1 MKRLLALLFTL
12 ACLVILSSLGPVY
25 GDQVFHTTRL
35 NFVLTADG
43 GAAGYPQLKVGQV
56 IDIHPSGPTNGAIEV
71 YMINGAKPDTTYQVV
86 LRVFSHCGGSFLMQI
101 PTATLHTNSVGFAHA
116 NFVYPEKTLAGFEG
130 ATVGGLWTLV
140 VGGTLTAYDT
150 QCISITIG

>member
-1 MKRLLALLFTL
+1 MKRIIALSLTVT
-12 ACLVILSSLGPVY
+12 ALVIVGSVGPVY
-25 GDQVFHTTRL
+25 ADQVFHTTRL
-35 NFVLTADG
+35 NFVLTNDG
-43 GAAGYPQLKVGQV
+43 AAAGYPQLKVGQV

-86 LRVFSHCGGSFLMQI
+86 LRVFDHCGGKFLMPI
-101 PTATLHTNSVGFAHA
+101 TTALLQTNSVGFAQA
-116 NFVYPEKTLAGFEG
+116 NFVYPENTLAGFEG

>member
-1 MKRLLALLFTL
+1 
-12 ACLVILSSLGPVY
+12 VIVGSVGPVY
-25 GDQVFHTTRL
+25 ADQVFHTTRL
-35 NFVLTADG
+35 NFVLTAG
-43 GAAGYPQLKVGQV
+43 GAAAGYPQLMVGQV

-86 LRVFSHCGGSFLMQI
+86 LRIFDHCGGSFLMPI
-101 PTATLHTNSVGFAHA
+101 TTAPLQANSVGFAQA
-116 NFVYPEKTLAGFEG
+116 NFVYSENTLAGFEG

-140 VGGTLTAYDT
+140 VGGSLTAYDT